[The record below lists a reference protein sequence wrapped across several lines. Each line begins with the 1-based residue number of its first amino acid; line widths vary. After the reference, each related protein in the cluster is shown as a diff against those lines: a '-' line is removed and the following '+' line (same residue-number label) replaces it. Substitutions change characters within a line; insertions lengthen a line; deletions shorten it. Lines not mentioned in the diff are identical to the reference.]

1 LTTTVSEESE
11 AGSPCQSCRRDKS
24 SCREGDVGGDGGE
37 RAGPPRPLSSTGS
50 STEPPALCEYLAV
63 AFESRVRRWVDRRL
77 CRMMSAD

>member
-37 RAGPPRPLSSTGS
+37 GGAATPTL
-50 STEPPALCEYLAV
+50 EYR
-63 AFESRVRRWVDRRL
+63 E
-77 CRMMSAD
+77 